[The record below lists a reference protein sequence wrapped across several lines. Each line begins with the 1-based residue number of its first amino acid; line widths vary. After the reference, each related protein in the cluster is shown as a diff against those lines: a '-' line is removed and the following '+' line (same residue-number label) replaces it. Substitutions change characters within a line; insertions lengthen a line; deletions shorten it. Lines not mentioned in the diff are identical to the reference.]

1 MEVVNGELM
10 VFGGVGGQDSLEIL
24 EAEEWRLEALEG
36 KHIYH
41 ASVTI
46 PCEQLHNM
54 YYNKKYMK

>member
-24 EAEEWRLEALEG
+24 EAEEWILEALEG
-36 KHIYH
+36 KHVYH

-46 PCEQLHNM
+46 PCE
-54 YYNKKYMK
+54 